1 MNNVYAFRNAVS
13 TAIPNSTQ
21 AAAMPR
27 SAALAVLLKASAS
40 AEGEVLYPL
49 LATLLEAHLDHSH
62 DNDQAN
68 ARIRDGLDNLELLL
82 ALDIERLGLRRA
94 PETPCRQPL
103 RLRS

>member
-1 MNNVYAFRNAVS
+1 MNNVFAFRNTAS

-21 AAAMPR
+21 AAAMLR
-27 SAALAVLLKASAS
+27 SAALAALLKASAS
-40 AEGEVLYPL
+40 TEGEVLYPL
-49 LATLLEAHLDHSH
+49 LATLLEAHLDHPH
-62 DNDQAN
+62 DDTRAN